1 MPVKINGQ
9 YLVPAPLVTFG
20 KNYLRSANGRTIG
33 AEYTVS
39 LDGTILPN
47 KGNPVVDSGTFLS
60 TFSSD
65 SWTSSSTPDD
75 DPNHGIDLEDSLL
88 SLMSKQERIRKV
100 FSNGEAVLV
109 EILDLDTA
117 TEGIKF
123 VGNVESINFPNE
135 GRWVNPCP
143 YTISLTTTN
152 FETPVN
158 SSLFNDDST
167 EDDFEYYIRDASES
181 WSVEEAEEKFFRVN
195 NSDILQSSVKAYRV
209 SHNVS
214 AVGQPAYTTS
224 GTLDGSTYSPSYVS
238 GLAPWEQASGYVYD
252 VIGSNFPSG
261 IFFPTSAS
269 TGPFN
274 FGHADFG
281 TNTNN
286 NVYVLVDQKIS
297 ENIDQRAGSY
307 SVTESFVAYPSGA
320 FTYGVPALHS
330 VNVDT
335 SQGED
340 GITTVTINGTING
353 LNTINPITDAGRHT
367 ENKLLNARL
376 FFENLKNNVQGGISA
391 NNTAIYHIAR
401 IASESSWLHPRH
413 KSYSAGENPNGGTI
427 TYSYTYDNR
436 PPNIIN
442 GSIVEDIQISDTY
455 PGQNFSSTPVIGRN
469 QPVLQYL
476 NSRSEYKRSLSI
488 NITMAPFSSNWSGD
502 ITSIVPAN
510 GYWSA
515 AGWADI
521 ANWTYTNKPSIT
533 NTVNFAKIFA
543 AANPANEAGV
553 VAGRVFHSAPQE
565 SWNPKTG
572 AYSYSIEWT
581 YERTT

>member
-60 TFSSD
+60 PFSSD
-65 SWTSSSTPDD
+65 SWTSSKSPDD
-75 DPNHGIDLEDSLL
+75 DPNHDIDLDDSLL
-88 SLMSKQERIRKV
+88 SLMAKQERIRKV

-109 EILDLDTA
+109 EILDLNTVSS
-117 TEGIKF
+117 GIKF
-123 VGNVESINFPNE
+123 VGNVQSINFPNQ

-143 YTISLTTTN
+143 YSVSLTTAN

-158 SSLFNDDST
+158 NSLFSDDNT
-167 EDDFEYYIRDASES
+167 EDGFEYYIRDANES

-238 GLAPWEQASGYVYD
+238 GLAPWEQASGYVHD

-269 TGPFN
+269 TGPFD
-274 FGHADFG
+274 FGHANFG

-376 FFENLKNNVQGGISA
+376 FFENLKNNVNGGISA

-413 KSYSAGENPNGGTI
+413 KSHSAGENPNGGTI

-442 GSIVEDIQISDTY
+442 GSIIEDIQISDTY
-455 PGQNFSSTPVIGRN
+455 PGQNFSSTSVIGRN

-488 NITMAPFSSNWSGD
+488 NITMAPFSSNWTGD
-502 ITSIVPAN
+502 ITSIIPAN
-510 GYWSA
+510 GYWSDA
-515 AGWADI
+515 AWADI

-543 AANPANEAGV
+543 AANRAYEAGV
-553 VAGRVFHSAPQE
+553 VAGRVFHSEPQE

>member
-367 ENKLLNARL
+367 ENKLYNARL

-488 NITMAPFSSNWSGD
+488 NITMAPFSSNWNGD
-502 ITSIVPAN
+502 ITSIVPEN

-521 ANWTYTNKPSIT
+521 ANWTYTNKPSVT

>member
-20 KNYLRSANGRTIG
+20 KTYLRSANGRTIG

-143 YTISLTTTN
+143 YTVSLTTTN

-269 TGPFN
+269 TGPFD
-274 FGHADFG
+274 FGHANFG

-367 ENKLLNARL
+367 ENKLYNARL

-442 GSIVEDIQISDTY
+442 GSIIEDIQISDTY

-488 NITMAPFSSNWSGD
+488 NITMAPFSSNWNGD

-521 ANWTYTNKPSIT
+521 ANWTYTNKPSVT

>member
-9 YLVPAPLVTFG
+9 YLIPAPLVTFG
-20 KNYLRSANGRTIG
+20 KTYLRSNNGRTIG

-39 LDGTILPN
+39 LDGKILPN
-47 KGNPVVDSGTFLS
+47 KGNPVVDSTTFLS
-60 TFSSD
+60 SFSDTDTWEKSK
-65 SWTSSSTPDD
+65 SPDD
-75 DPNHGIDLEDSLL
+75 DPNHNVDLSDSLL
-88 SLMSKQERIRKV
+88 SLMAKQERIRTV

-117 TEGIKF
+117 SSGIKF
-123 VGNVESINFPNE
+123 VGNVQSINFPSE

-158 SSLFNDDST
+158 NSLFSDDST

-181 WSVEEAEEKFFRVN
+181 WSVDEAEEKFFRVN
-195 NSDILQSSVKAYRV
+195 NSDILQSSIKAYKV
-209 SHNVS
+209 THNVS

-224 GTLDGSTYSPSYVS
+224 GTLDGSDYSPSYVNS
-238 GLAPWEQASGYVYD
+238 LAPWQQASGYVYD

-261 IFFPTSAS
+261 IFFPTPASA
-269 TGPFN
+269 GPFD

-281 TNTNN
+281 TASNN
-286 NVYVLVDQKIS
+286 NYYVLVDKKIT
-297 ENIDQRAGSY
+297 ENIDERAGSY
-307 SVTESFVAYPSGA
+307 NVTESFVAYPSGA
-320 FTYGVPALHS
+320 FTYGIPALHT

-340 GITTVTINGTING
+340 GITSVTINGTING
-353 LNTINPITDAGRHT
+353 LNTIDPITGGRHT

-376 FFENLKNNVQGGISA
+376 FLGNLNNNVTGGISA
-391 NNTAIYHIAR
+391 NNTAIYHMAR
-401 IASESSWLHPRH
+401 IASELSWLHPRH
-413 KSYSAGENPNGGTI
+413 KSYSTGENPNGGTI
-427 TYSYTYDNR
+427 TYSYTYDTR

-442 GSIVEDIQISDTY
+442 GSIIEDIQISDTY

-488 NITMAPFSSNWSGD
+488 TISMESFASNWSGATAAIIAAD
-502 ITSIVPAN
+502 

-515 AGWADI
+515 ASLANI
-521 ANWTYTNKPSIT
+521 ANWTYTNKPSVT

>member
-65 SWTSSSTPDD
+65 SWASSSTPDD
-75 DPNHGIDLEDSLL
+75 DPSHDVDLSDSLL
-88 SLMSKQERIRKV
+88 SLMAKQERIRKV

-117 TEGIKF
+117 SKGIKF

-135 GRWVNPCP
+135 GRWVQPCP

-158 SSLFNDDST
+158 TSLFDDDST
-167 EDDFEYYIRDASES
+167 EDDFDYYIRDASES
-181 WSVEEAEEKFFRVN
+181 WAVEEAEEKFFRVN
-195 NSDILQSSVKAYRV
+195 NSDILQSSVKAYKV
-209 SHNVS
+209 THNVS

-224 GTLDGSTYSPSYVS
+224 GTLDGSTYSPSYA
-238 GLAPWEQASGYVYD
+238 GGMAPWEQASGYVYN
-252 VIGSNFPSG
+252 VIQSNFPSG

-269 TGPFN
+269 TGPFD
-274 FGHADFG
+274 FGHSNFG
-281 TNTNN
+281 TNGNN
-286 NVYVLVDQKIS
+286 SVYILVDQKIT

-307 SVTESFVAYPSGA
+307 NVTESFVAYPSGS
-320 FTYGVPALHS
+320 FTYGIPALHT

-340 GITTVTINGTING
+340 GLTTVTINGTING

-376 FFENLKNNVQGGISA
+376 FFGNLKNNVTGGISA
-391 NNTAIYHIAR
+391 NNTAIYHTAR
-401 IASESSWLHPRH
+401 IASESSWLHPKH

-442 GSIVEDIQISDTY
+442 GSIIEDIQISDTY

-488 NITMAPFSSNWSGD
+488 TISMAPFSSNWSG
-502 ITSIVPAN
+502 AN
-510 GYWSA
+510 AAIIAADGYWSA
-515 AGWADI
+515 ASLANI
-521 ANWTYTNKPSIT
+521 ANWTYTNKPSVT

-553 VAGRVFHSAPQE
+553 VSGRVFHSAPQE

>member
-143 YTISLTTTN
+143 YSVSLTTTN

-367 ENKLLNARL
+367 ENKLYNARL
-376 FFENLKNNVQGGISA
+376 FFENLKNNVDGGISA
-391 NNTAIYHIAR
+391 DSSAIYHIAR

-442 GSIVEDIQISDTY
+442 GSIIEDIQISDTY

-488 NITMAPFSSNWSGD
+488 NITMAPFSSNWNGD

-521 ANWTYTNKPSIT
+521 ANWTYTNKPSVT

>member
-1 MPVKINGQ
+1 MPVKINDE

-20 KNYLRSANGRTIG
+20 KNYLRSADGTTVG

-39 LDGTILPN
+39 LDGTIFAN
-47 KGNPVVDSGTFLS
+47 RGNPVVDSGTFLS
-60 TFSSD
+60 TFSG
-65 SWTSSSTPDD
+65 TYD
-75 DPNHGIDLEDSLL
+75 DPNHGIDPEGSLL

-100 FSNGEAVLV
+100 FSKGEAVLV
-109 EILDLDTA
+109 EILGLDSSN
-117 TEGIKF
+117 GIRF
-123 VGNVESINFPNE
+123 VGNVQSINFPNQ

-143 YTISLTTTN
+143 YTVSLTTTN

-158 SSLFNDDST
+158 SSLFGDDST
-167 EDDFEYYIRDASES
+167 EDGFEYYIRDANES

-195 NSDILQSSVKAYRV
+195 NTDILQSSVKAYRV

-214 AVGQPAYTTS
+214 AVGQPAYTAKGPTI
-224 GTLDGSTYSPSYVS
+224 SYVS
-238 GLAPWEQASGYVYD
+238 GQAPWQQASGYVYS

-261 IFFPTSAS
+261 AFFPTSAS
-269 TGPFN
+269 TGPFV
-274 FGHADFG
+274 FGHSDFG
-281 TNTNN
+281 TNGGGDSYILT
-286 NVYVLVDQKIS
+286 DQKIS

-320 FTYGVPALHS
+320 FTYGIPALHS

-353 LNTINPITDAGRHT
+353 LNTINPIADAGRHT

-376 FFENLKNNVQGGISA
+376 FFQNLKNNVDGGISA
-391 NNTAIYHIAR
+391 DSSAIYHIAR
-401 IASESSWLHPRH
+401 ISSESSWLHPRH
-413 KSYSAGENPNGGTI
+413 KSHSAGENPNGGTI

-442 GSIVEDIQISDTY
+442 GSIIEDIQISDTY

-488 NITMAPFSSNWSGD
+488 NITMAPFSSNWTSD
-502 ITSIVPAN
+502 ITDIIPAN
-510 GYWSA
+510 GYWSDA
-515 AGWADI
+515 EWTHI

>member
-367 ENKLLNARL
+367 ENKLYNARL

-488 NITMAPFSSNWSGD
+488 NITMAPFSSNWNGD

-521 ANWTYTNKPSIT
+521 ANWTYTNKPSVT

>member
-367 ENKLLNARL
+367 ENKLYNARL

-502 ITSIVPAN
+502 ITSIVPEN

-521 ANWTYTNKPSIT
+521 ANWTYTNKPSVT